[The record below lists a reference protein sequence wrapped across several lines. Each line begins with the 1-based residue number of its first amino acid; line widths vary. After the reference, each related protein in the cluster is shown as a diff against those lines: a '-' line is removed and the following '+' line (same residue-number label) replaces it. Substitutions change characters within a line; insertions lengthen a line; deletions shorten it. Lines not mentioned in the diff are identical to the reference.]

1 MKFCRVASM
10 AILSSGLFLM
20 GAPARAD
27 NCAKLAGKGDVYRE
41 CRARESG
48 NPGDC
53 ASIQDSVARNTCLAR
68 NRGNPGQCA
77 SIPNNRLAEKVE
89 CEQRA
94 RGL

>member
-1 MKFCRVASM
+1 MKFCLFVGM
-10 AILSSGLFLM
+10 AMMAGGLFLL
-20 GAPARAD
+20 GEPASAD
-27 NCAKLAGKGDVYRE
+27 SCAKLLGKGDVYRE

-48 NPGDC
+48 KPGDC

-68 NRGNPGQCA
+68 NRSNPSQCA